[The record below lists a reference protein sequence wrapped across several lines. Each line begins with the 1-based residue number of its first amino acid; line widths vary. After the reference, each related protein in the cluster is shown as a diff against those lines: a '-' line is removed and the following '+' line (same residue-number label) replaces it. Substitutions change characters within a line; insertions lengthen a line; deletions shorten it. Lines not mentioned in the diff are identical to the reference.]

1 MKNIKDKVY
10 EALKVVFGEEEVTDQ
25 YPRDWANLP
34 AIQYTE
40 EENRVH
46 ERTDKEEKA
55 YVRYRI
61 DIWHNISTSQ
71 AALEVDMALGPEA
84 LGPEGLGL
92 IRTTCQDVPD
102 QSGLKHKLMRY
113 EGIIDMESDDV
124 FWPNTGI

>member
-1 MKNIKDKVY
+1 MRNIKDKVY
-10 EALKVVFGEEEVTDQ
+10 EALKEVFDKEEVTDQ
-25 YPRDWANLP
+25 YPKGWASFP
-34 AIQYTE
+34 TVQYTE
-40 EENRVH
+40 EENKVH

-61 DIWHNISTSQ
+61 DVWHNVSTSIS
-71 AALEVDMALGPEA
+71 ALKADEA
-84 LGPEGLGL
+84 VGPEGLGL

-113 EGIIDMESDDV
+113 EGIIDMGSEDV